1 MHSGENR
8 YRNTGAY
15 DGEWDAYIDDFATK
29 IPDYLDLLHSSFD
42 GWPGIRSPEAKDY
55 LAKHQITAEGWFV
68 ANPDLTVAETRELKR
83 SGKALAEFLD
93 KISN

>member
-1 MHSGENR
+1 V
-8 YRNTGAY
+8 A
-15 DGEWDAYIDDFATK
+15 WD
-29 IPDYLDLLHSSFD
+29 SQ
-42 GWPGIRSPEAKDY
+42 PEAKDY
-55 LAKHQITAEGWFV
+55 LAKHQITPEGWFV